1 MVLFVGLNFKKLKE
15 NEKLIIFNFFNFEY
29 IVYVGFDF
37 YIGEFI
43 VSMVWKLLKCVKL
56 YGFVKC
62 VNWYNFRLF
71 FFCKLRVWFFLMV
84 DIYIYRV
91 VSIIRLDG
99 KCYNVCLINVFNLVR
114 RERWKFFC

>member
-43 VSMVWKLLKCVKL
+43 VSMVWKLLKCIKL

-62 VNWYNFRLF
+62 ENWYNFRLF
-71 FFCKLRVWFFLMV
+71 FFCKLRVWFFFNGWYL
-84 DIYIYRV
+84 YI
-91 VSIIRLDG
+91 
-99 KCYNVCLINVFNLVR
+99 
-114 RERWKFFC
+114 